1 MRRTEEKMKNEEEG
15 EKGVKLSLCPYLF
28 GFSVLGLI
36 KITFMSLLDLVNFN
50 YNNN

>member
-28 GFSVLGLI
+28 GFFLFWVLL
-36 KITFMSLLDLVNFN
+36 KLHLCP
-50 YNNN
+50 Y